1 VTNFR
6 VLGPV
11 EARIDERPLRLCG
24 PQQVKLL
31 AFLLMRANRAVS
43 ADAVIDA
50 VWGSGRGGAAKR
62 LQMGVFRL
70 RRSLAPLDREDEPRL
85 RTVSGGYLLSV
96 GSGELDADVFTA
108 RWRDGQRA
116 LEDGDP
122 ALASGLLSDALGLWR
137 GPAFAEVAFEDFA
150 QAEIRQLDEL
160 RLVALETRIDA
171 DLQVGRCAELIPELE
186 GLVAEQPTRERIVGQ
201 LMTALYRSGRQT
213 DALQV
218 YQRTRAQ
225 LVEHLGLQP
234 GPVLKTLQQQILDQ
248 SLLAQSPGNGG
259 SVGPTVRR
267 ASAGSDARPV
277 PVKPRAAGHVRV
289 PLTPTIGRER
299 ECEQVASLLR
309 RPGTRLITLT
319 GPGGVGKTRLALTV
333 AHRLAAHHRDGS
345 WWIELAA
352 VERSEDVAPTLA
364 RALEVTVIAGESTD
378 EALLR
383 HLGTKRAL
391 IVVDNLE
398 HVLASAPLIVA
409 LLAACPDVTVLAT
422 SRERLNVSGEHI
434 VHVEPLAVPEVSASV
449 SVTEVEATDAGAL
462 FVSAARRHD
471 SDFAITPVTAPVIA
485 RLCGR
490 LDGLPLAL
498 ELAAACTGL
507 LGVEQLDAELHTTL
521 RELAAGRRDAAA
533 RHQTLEATI
542 EWSYRLLDQKEQ
554 DAFVGFA
561 VFAGGA
567 TLEAAQFVTG
577 AARATLQALTAKSL
591 LERRHQSGDTTRLV
605 MLETVRHY
613 ALGRLS
619 HHPGH
624 DEVYRRHHDHFLSV
638 AEQCVPKLSTHE
650 ERDALATLDA
660 EVDNLTAVMRWAL
673 EAAPS
678 SALRLAG
685 LLGDYWWV
693 RHDLGGLHWLETA
706 LGAAGER
713 APLEDRARAHL
724 SLATQLSFRHEG
736 QAEKDELKTA
746 LGLSH
751 QANDHAGMSKALAA
765 LARNA
770 GTVDD
775 DLVRERAYADAACR
789 HARIAGDD
797 RILGHALARLA
808 AVLPPAERTPVLQ
821 QVAELLARVGD
832 YTMLATAYNGAAYV
846 ALAADRVHEATG
858 LLDTALSA
866 VERGDNPLETMIV
879 HGNLGLAKLFS
890 GDVPA
895 AREAFGCQLRLCAQH
910 AFRHDIG
917 ESLAGLAAVAAA
929 EGKHEASANL
939 RGAARAAGYPPTAFD
954 TRIDGRLERDY
965 YAAARACFGQAAW
978 SCAEEAGAALSVE
991 HAIACALAEDRFD
1004 PSPEDDPRE

>member
-1 VTNFR
+1 M
-6 VLGPV
+6 LGPV
-11 EARIDERPLRLCG
+11 EAWIDERPLRLGG

-31 AFLLMRANRAVS
+31 AFLLLRANRAVS
-43 ADAVIDA
+43 ADAVTDA
-50 VWGSGRGGAAKR
+50 VWGSQRGGAAKR

-96 GSGELDADVFTA
+96 GSGELDAEVFA
-108 RWRDGQRA
+108 AGLRDGQRA

-122 ALASGLLSDALGLWR
+122 ALASGLLADALGLWR
-137 GPAFAEVAFEDFA
+137 GPALAEVAFEDFA

-171 DLQVGRCAELIPELE
+171 DLQVGRHAELIPELE
-186 GLVAEQPTRERIVGQ
+186 GLLAEQPTRERIVGQ
-201 LMTALYRSGRQT
+201 LMIALYRSGRQT

-218 YQRTRAQ
+218 YQRTRAH
-225 LVEHLGLQP
+225 LVEQLGLEP

-248 SLLAQSPGNGG
+248 SLSAQSPGNGG
-259 SVGPTVRR
+259 SVGSTVRL

-277 PVKPRAAGHVRV
+277 PVKPRAAGHLRV

-299 ECEQVASLLR
+299 ECEQVASLLQ
-309 RPGTRLITLT
+309 RPGARLITLT

-333 AHRLAAHHRDGS
+333 AHRLAAHHQDGS

-398 HVLASAPLIVA
+398 HVLASAPFIAA
-409 LLAACPDVTVLAT
+409 LLAACPEVTVLAT
-422 SRERLNVSGEHI
+422 SRERLNVSGEYI
-434 VHVEPLAVPEVSASV
+434 VHVGPLAVPDVSASV
-449 SVTEVEATDAGAL
+449 SVAEVEATDAAAL
-462 FVSAARRHD
+462 FVSAACRHD
-471 SDFAITPVTAPVIA
+471 SGFAITPVTAPVIA

-507 LGVEQLDAELHTTL
+507 LGVEQLDAELHATL

-554 DAFVGFA
+554 DAFAGFA

-567 TLEAAQFVTG
+567 TLEAAQFVIG

-605 MLETVRHY
+605 MLGTVRHY

-619 HHPGH
+619 DHPGH
-624 DEVYRRHHDHFLSV
+624 DGVYRRHHDHFLSV

-650 ERDALATLDA
+650 ERDALAILDA
-660 EVDNLTAVMRWAL
+660 EVDNLTAAMRWAL

-693 RHDLGGLHWLETA
+693 RHDPGGLHWLETA

-713 APLEDRARAHL
+713 APLQDRARAHL

-736 QAEKDELKTA
+736 QAAKDELKA
-746 LGLSH
+746 LGLCH
-751 QANDHAGMSKALAA
+751 QANDHAGMSKVLAA

-775 DLVRERAYADAACR
+775 DLAQERAYAEAACR

-797 RILGHALARLA
+797 RVLGHALARLA

-846 ALAADRVHEATG
+846 ALADDRVHEATG

-866 VERGDNPLETMIV
+866 AERGDNPLETMIV

-895 AREAFGCQLRLCAQH
+895 ARQAFECQLRLCAQH

-954 TRIDGRLERDY
+954 KRIDGRLERDY
-965 YAAARACFGQAAW
+965 YAAARARFGQTAW
-978 SCAEEAGAALSVE
+978 NCAEEAGAALSVQ
-991 HAIACALAEDRFD
+991 HAIACALAEGTFD
-1004 PSPEDDPRE
+1004 PWPEDDPRE